1 MSSSEMNVP
10 DCVVPAWN
18 ALGRIPVLEKNRLW
32 QHYPYPKARPT
43 LVLRDTTEDL
53 LEQHDLPLGEFRYAA
68 RKAGHTH
75 GEASLLGELRLLLI
89 GVPRGSEEWRRRLT
103 LPTEEEWAEQ
113 ERCRQ
118 VVYEREVEKAIQEAK
133 EAAGSFASLPV
144 EEMARYY
151 AEKPDGRIWAAITSL
166 VPLETLV
173 KAENDGDDRVCK
185 RLEKEEE
192 LANMCRDYGF

>member
-1 MSSSEMNVP
+1 MNFP
-10 DCVVPAWN
+10 DCFLPAWN
-18 ALGRIPVLEKNRLW
+18 ALGKIPVLEKNRLW

-43 LVLRDTTEDL
+43 LVLRDATEDL

-75 GEASLLGELRLLLI
+75 GEATLLGELRMRLI
-89 GVPRGSEEWRRRLT
+89 GVPRGSEEWTRCLT
-103 LPTEEEWAEQ
+103 LPTEEEWAEK
-113 ERCRQ
+113 ERGRQ
-118 VVYEREVEKAIQEAK
+118 VLYEREVEKAIREAM
-133 EAAGSFASLPV
+133 GSAEFFATLPV
-144 EEMARYY
+144 EEIARYY
-151 AEKPDGRIWAAITSL
+151 ADKPDVRLWAAITSL

-173 KAENDGDDRVCK
+173 KAENEGDDRVSE